1 MFIPNLIFGKII
13 TTEQTEQGV
22 GLKMISHDKFSSD
35 YVWIKILLMNCC
47 LAMLAHSW
55 ENRTFAI

>member
-13 TTEQTEQGV
+13 TTEQAV

-35 YVWIKILLMNCC
+35 YVWIIILLNE
-47 LAMLAHSW
+47 LLPGYAGP
-55 ENRTFAI
+55 FVIY